1 MQNMPDWSDFRYLL
15 EVARTGTLTA
25 AALRLGVDH
34 TTVARRLAR
43 LEAQLASTLFD
54 RRRDGYALTEAGQAL
69 LSHAE
74 AIESAVLAAGETV
87 GGSGGGASGAVRIG
101 LPEVFG
107 TRVVTPRLPALFE
120 RHPELS
126 IELLLYHRFPNLAS
140 READLVITLDPP
152 TSGRY
157 VVSRLADFRYLLYAS
172 PAYLA
177 RHPPIRCA
185 RDLAGHVF
193 VDYVQDQLMSD
204 ELRYLERL
212 VEEPRRVFSSTGMLA
227 QVEAASAG
235 LGLAML
241 TPYSLTPDAR
251 LVQVLAGEVYSEST
265 LWLAAPADLFRLRR
279 LRVTWDFLRRLAE
292 DNPAL
297 FGRPATERMSGDD
310 DQADRRG

>member
-25 AALRLGVDH
+25 AALRLEVDH
-34 TTVARRLAR
+34 TTVSRRLAR
-43 LEAQLASTLFD
+43 LEAQLGCLLFD
-54 RRRDGYALTEAGQAL
+54 RRRDGYTLTEAGQAL

-74 AIESAVLAAGETV
+74 AIESSVLAAGEAI
-87 GGSGGGASGAVRIG
+87 GGSGGTASGPVRIG

-107 TRVVTPRLPALFE
+107 TRVVTPNLPALLAK
-120 RHPELS
+120 HPELS

-157 VVSRLADFRYLLYAS
+157 VVARLADFRYQLYGS

-177 RHPPIRCA
+177 RHPPIKEA
-185 RDLAGHVF
+185 RDLAGHDF

-212 VEEPRRVFSSTGMLA
+212 VDAPRRVFSSTGMLA
-227 QVEAASAG
+227 QVDAASAG
-235 LGLAML
+235 IGLAML
-241 TPYSLTPDAR
+241 TPYSLTADCG
-251 LVQVLAGEVYSEST
+251 LVQVLPGTVYSAST

-279 LRVTWDFLRRLAE
+279 VRVVWDFLRQL
-292 DNPAL
+292 
-297 FGRPATERMSGDD
+297 
-310 DQADRRG
+310 ADRNPSWFGLPETGQAMVADTQPMP